1 MVSTE
6 KKAPSKILVLK
17 GGVSS
22 EREVSLESGKAVADA
37 LREAGYEVREYDIQE
52 LAVTPE
58 MKEWADVVWP
68 VLHGGYGEDGRIQKM
83 LEDAGIRFVGSG
95 SAACALIMDK
105 VASKKLMDL
114 HGIPNAGY
122 AVLTEPSET
131 IPEGM
136 KLPLIVKPSN
146 EGSTFGIT
154 LVETPEDW
162 KKAMELVFRYGNR
175 ALVEEFF
182 KGVETT
188 VGIIDGKA
196 LPVIEIRYEGKIYDY
211 DAKYTHASGDTEY
224 LCPPRNLPE
233 ELQKRMP
240 EGKIVPSFILQTS
253 PFSLRLPESVECLN
267 GEVLYAVELQDLQRD
282 SLAIDFSDSPATVF
296 VQNSRFRAL
305 SVLARQL
312 DLVSGSV
319 DHLYLNLDELCSF
332 EVKTDSFRID
342 TEYLSG
348 SKTVDCQVNPQ
359 ECRRILWNPLSEK
372 AKLNLKMKNPS
383 EILLR
388 E

>member
-6 KKAPSKILVLK
+6 KENALSKILVLK

-37 LREAGYEVREYDIQE
+37 LREAGYEVREYDIRE

-58 MKEWADVVWP
+58 MKDWADVVWP

-83 LEDAGIRFVGSG
+83 LEDAGISFVGSG

-114 HGIPNAGY
+114 HGIPNAKY

-136 KLPLIVKPSN
+136 SLPLIVKPSN

-154 LVETPEDW
+154 LVETEDEW
-162 KKAMELVFRYGNR
+162 KKAMDLVFRYGDT

-196 LPVIEIRYEGKIYDY
+196 LPVIEIRYAGKIYDY
-211 DAKYTHASGDTEY
+211 DAKYTHALGDTEY
-224 LCPPRNLPE
+224 LCPPRTIPE
-233 ELQKRMP
+233 ELQK
-240 EGKIVPSFILQTS
+240 KIQT
-253 PFSLRLPESVECLN
+253 
-267 GEVLYAVELQDLQRD
+267 A
-282 SLAIDFSDSPATVF
+282 
-296 VQNSRFRAL
+296 AL
-305 SVLARQL
+305 KFYE
-312 DLVSGSV
+312 VSGAEEILRV
-319 DHLYLNLDELCSF
+319 DVMASLEDGSICVLEGNSIPGCTANSLVPKAGRAAGISFPELCSML
-332 EVKTDSFRID
+332 VKAAYRR
-342 TEYLSG
+342 G
-348 SKTVDCQVNPQ
+348 SH
-359 ECRRILWNPLSEK
+359 
-372 AKLNLKMKNPS
+372 
-383 EILLR
+383 
-388 E
+388 

>member
-1 MVSTE
+1 MKRTTYIILGVLLALLAGMSATIIYWGTHSGSVSDMTVRLE
-6 KKAPSKILVLK
+6 
-17 GGVSS
+17 GE
-22 EREVSLESGKAVADA
+22 ERMRPLPACKVIRFQVDKTLYK
-37 LREAGYEVREYDIQE
+37 YDGRDDFTYYFTLNTAHLI
-52 LAVTPE
+52 VTPADTATGSFSYASDME
-58 MKEWADVVWP
+58 EFMSFKAHGDTLDVVFSFP
-68 VLHGGYGEDGRIQKM
+68 
-83 LEDAGIRFVGSG
+83 
-95 SAACALIMDK
+95 
-105 VASKKLMDL
+105 
-114 HGIPNAGY
+114 
-122 AVLTEPSET
+122 
-131 IPEGM
+131 
-136 KLPLIVKPSN
+136 
-146 EGSTFGIT
+146 
-154 LVETPEDW
+154 
-162 KKAMELVFRYGNR
+162 
-175 ALVEEFF
+175 
-182 KGVETT
+182 
-188 VGIIDGKA
+188 
-196 LPVIEIRYEGKIYDY
+196 
-211 DAKYTHASGDTEY
+211 
-224 LCPPRNLPE
+224 PE

-240 EGKIVPSFILQTS
+240 EGKIVPYLILQTS

-319 DHLYLNLDELCSF
+319 DHLYLNLDELYSF

-388 E
+388 D